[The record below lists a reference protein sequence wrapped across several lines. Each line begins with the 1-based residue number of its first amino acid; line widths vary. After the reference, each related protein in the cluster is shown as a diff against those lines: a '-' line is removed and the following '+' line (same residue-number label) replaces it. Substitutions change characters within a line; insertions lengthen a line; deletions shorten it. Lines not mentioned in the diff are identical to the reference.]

1 MSDTIIKFPA
11 LLLKSSSKTNMAITN
26 ETLQLRSIRSGD
38 IKAFQ
43 TLFEDKYPGLVKLGY
58 QYVTDE
64 DIAKDL
70 VQQVFIRFWEKKE
83 SLFIENTIHG
93 YLRKM
98 VVNECLA
105 FLRTKKRRL
114 ELIQP
119 VHEQTAHFSNG
130 TEMSV
135 MQNELQEQINTAI
148 EKLPEKCGLVF
159 KMSRYESMT
168 YQEIANELHISVKTV
183 ENQIGTALKK
193 LRHSLRNYLNSI
205 FF

>member
-1 MSDTIIKFPA
+1 
-11 LLLKSSSKTNMAITN
+11 MAITN